1 MIVADEAKKVSALP
15 RIPRLAGLAR
25 GRAPLRIEMDPAKR
39 LQTKG
44 FGSMSKLDVLILP
57 GDGIGPE
64 VTAEGI
70 KILQR
75 ACQLGGI
82 TLAIEEGA
90 FGGASI
96 DQYGEPITAAVLD
109 RARKADAV
117 LLGACGGP
125 KWDNLPTEKRPEKGL
140 LGLRAHMEVFA
151 NLRPA
156 KLFPALA
163 EASPLKAER
172 ANGFDFV
179 VVRELVGGLYFGKP
193 RFIQGEKGA
202 RTGANTM
209 TYTEGEIARIGRV
222 AFETARR
229 RNKKL
234 TSVDKSNVLEVMAL
248 WREVMTA
255 LGKEYPDVK
264 LDHLYVD
271 NCAMQLIL
279 RPTDFDVLVTE
290 NMFGDILSDLAAA
303 ATGSIGLL
311 PSAAL
316 GERCAL
322 YEPVHGSAPDIA
334 GQGKAN
340 PLAAI
345 LTIAMLLEHT
355 AKRSDLGKA
364 IDDAVSAVLA
374 SGLRTGDL
382 ARRGDPAVGTQAMG
396 AAVLKEVEKRL
407 A

>member
-1 MIVADEAKKVSALP
+1 
-15 RIPRLAGLAR
+15 
-25 GRAPLRIEMDPAKR
+25 
-39 LQTKG
+39 
-44 FGSMSKLDVLILP
+44 MSKLDVLVLP

-64 VTAEGI
+64 VTTQGL
-70 KILQR
+70 KVLRR
-75 ACQLGGI
+75 ACERGGI
-82 TLAIEEGA
+82 TLSLETGL

-96 DQYGEPITAAVLD
+96 DAHGEPITAAVLD

-125 KWDNLPTEKRPEKGL
+125 KWDALPTDRRPEKGL

-156 KLFPALA
+156 KLFAALA
-163 EASPLKAER
+163 AASPLKPER
-172 ANGFDFV
+172 AIADGKPFDFV

-202 RTGANTM
+202 RTGSNTLC
-209 TYTEGEIARIGRV
+209 YTEDEIRRIGRV

-248 WREVMTA
+248 WREVMTE
-255 LGKEYPDVK
+255 LGKEYPDVA

-271 NCAMQLIL
+271 NAAMQLIL

-311 PSAAL
+311 PSAAI

-334 GQGKAN
+334 GQSKAN
-340 PLAAI
+340 PLASI
-345 LTIAMLLEHT
+345 LTIAMLVEHT
-355 AKRSDLGKA
+355 AKRSELAAA
-364 IDDAVSAVLA
+364 INGAVEDVLSAGV
-374 SGLRTGDL
+374 RTADL
-382 ARRGDPAVGTQAMG
+382 ARPGEPVASTQAMG
-396 AAVLKEVEKRL
+396 DAVLAALDKRL
-407 A
+407 G